1 MKKQLKKIINY
12 ILDEKNQ
19 SNIEKTLNQRLK
31 SYNQIWNK
39 VKK

>member
-12 ILDEKNQ
+12 ILDEK
-19 SNIEKTLNQRLK
+19 T
-31 SYNQIWNK
+31 NQIWNK